1 MRFEISNK
9 KYKDGLNT
17 DWGIFFNP
25 SIIDIPETLIKCE
38 KLFDKNVLE
47 IKKLVTDIGDLNA
60 TYVQRFNKHLQIYG
74 FILLPCKG
82 ISYELINSK
91 NRLKFNISHNIYKE
105 FVTFE
110 IAYLENSRRVQ
121 STDSKISNFSILTLK
136 KRKKMIIEKE
146 LIIEGYQSFDD
157 YQKLILL
164 ILK

>member
-17 DWGIFFNP
+17 DWGIFFNQ